1 MMDMNQEDELLKRL
15 FEESKVKSR
24 ANITEK
30 VMHRIDVN
38 PKAFEYEPIISKKA
52 WVIIGSIFAITLFY
66 LLINSSGFAFEA
78 PEAFQLIKNKFLNI
92 GDDLSFRLPQFRL
105 PEIPR
110 TMLAA
115 IAAINVIGIYLLISV
130 RWRKSMFK

>member
-1 MMDMNQEDELLKRL
+1 MMDINQEDELLKRL
-15 FEESKVKSR
+15 FEESEIKPS

-52 WVIIGSIFAITLFY
+52 WMIIGSIFAITLFY
-66 LLINSSGFAFEA
+66 LLINSSGFAIEA
-78 PEAFQLIKNKFLNI
+78 PEAFQLIKNQFLNI
-92 GDDLSFRLPQFRL
+92 GDGFSLELPRFSL
-105 PEIPR
+105 PEIPK
-110 TMLAA
+110 TMLVA
-115 IAAINVIGIYLLISV
+115 IAAINVIGIYLIISF